1 MEPGHTTQD
10 IDGDC
15 FVDSYL
21 QYRKEGLRKGVI
33 DSSGACLQDQTAVR
47 RAPSGCETG

>member
-1 MEPGHTTQD
+1 MEPGHTIQD

-21 QYRKEGLRKGVI
+21 LYRTAVLRKGVT
-33 DSSGACLQDQTAVR
+33 DSSGACLQDQIAVR